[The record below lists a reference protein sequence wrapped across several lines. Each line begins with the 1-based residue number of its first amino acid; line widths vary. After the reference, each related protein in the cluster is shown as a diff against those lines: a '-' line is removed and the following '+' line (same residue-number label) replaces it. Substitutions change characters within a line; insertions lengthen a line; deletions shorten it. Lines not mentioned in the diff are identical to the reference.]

1 MFVVLIIIIV
11 TLVLCIYGE
20 TRGLTNGRNFLLKQ
34 HYSNSLNTR
43 GGTAHP
49 KPSVK
54 LPQHQRRYSPSQ
66 TLSQTPPKH
75 KPSVKLPQTP
85 EEVQPITNPQGWRE
99 HNRAGEEERKGNIKI
114 ISRTKVAILPVL
126 RNGFDM
132 EWQRAR

>member
-54 LPQHQRRYSPSQ
+54 LPQTQ
-66 TLSQTPPKH
+66 TLSQTPP
-75 KPSVKLPQTP
+75 TP

-114 ISRTKVAILPVL
+114 ISRTKVAIY
-126 RNGFDM
+126 
-132 EWQRAR
+132 QS